1 LWQGGGGT
9 VTASVPPLILR
20 PQPVQASLTA
30 HPPVEQTH
38 RADEARPPMIDRLP
52 MLRAVGQ
59 VGNTYVIAEGP
70 DGMYLVDQH
79 AAHERVLYE
88 KFLSSVRAGTP
99 DVQGLLEPLTLELSA
114 SQQALIN
121 EDAGAMTAL
130 GFDIEHFGDAAY
142 VVRAVPSSIASED
155 VAQRVVELL
164 DRMQRDDARDA
175 GARDGAQDPAHKVAA
190 SLACHASV
198 RAGMTMTADE
208 QRELLRGLEGT
219 ESPRT
224 CPHGRPTMV
233 HLAADA
239 IAREFRRR

>member
-1 LWQGGGGT
+1 
-9 VTASVPPLILR
+9 
-20 PQPVQASLTA
+20 
-30 HPPVEQTH
+30 
-38 RADEARPPMIDRLP
+38 MIDRLP

-79 AAHERVLYE
+79 AAHERVMYE
-88 KFLSSVRAGTP
+88 RFLASVAAGAP
-99 DVQGLLEPLTLELSA
+99 DVQGLLEPATFELNA
-114 SQQALIN
+114 AHQALIN
-121 EDAGAMTAL
+121 EHAGAMQAL
-130 GFDIEHFGDAAY
+130 GFDIEHFGDTAY
-142 VVRAVPSSIASED
+142 VVRALPAAMAGDDVQRRIA
-155 VAQRVVELL
+155 ELL
-164 DRMQRDDARDA
+164 DRMQRDDGPQDA
-175 GARDGAQDPAHKVAA
+175 ALGVSSGGPHRVAA

-198 RAGMTMTADE
+198 RAGMTMSPDE
-208 QRELLRGLEGT
+208 QRELLRQLEQA